1 MKCEQCG
8 FLVDSLPEG
17 GEEYLC
23 PNCGWVM
30 RKGKPAVPG
39 DGQPS
44 PTDTA
49 TATHLK
55 IAKTVNVG
63 FGDFAS
69 VLAAT
74 DASKIVSADAR
85 HDEPEHTRTA
95 TGSTLNVEAPDDDDV
110 LTPLDVYDEDDEY
123 ARIQA
128 DIAARR
134 KALDERA
141 VELDTREKYLNKK
154 LDDIIAE
161 KEFLR
166 TGIEKTDEERAAYL
180 KQKSQLDAQK
190 ADMEKAM
197 AVRKASLDA
206 RAAEIE
212 KKTEAMNKTRAA
224 LEDLKKELNDSLGGE
239 QAVDHTT
246 SSVSIPY
253 SAKLLRTNNRLERT
267 VRIQKR
273 ILIGLVALIVILI
286 LLLFVKESEL
296 RRVRTRLKRLP
307 ECTYMAAPARTE
319 AVSAPSEDTL
329 NAEPQSS
336 PETESS
342 GGGL

>member
-17 GEEYLC
+17 GGEYLC

-30 RKGKPAVPG
+30 RKGPPATSA

-74 DASKIVSADAR
+74 DASRIATPDAR
-85 HDEPEHTRTA
+85 NDEPERTRTA

-110 LTPLDVYDEDDEY
+110 LSPLDVYDEDDEY

-128 DIAARR
+128 EIAERTASLDAR
-134 KALDERA
+134 AA
-141 VELDTREKYLNKK
+141 ELDTREKYLNKK
-154 LDDIIAE
+154 LDEIISE

-166 TGIEKTDEERAAYL
+166 TGIEKTDAERASYL

-190 ADMEKAM
+190 ADMEKEM
-197 AVRKASLDA
+197 AARKASLDA

-224 LEDLKKELNDSLGGE
+224 LEDLKKELNASMGGE
-239 QAVDHTT
+239 KDVDHTT

-253 SAKLLRTNNRLERT
+253 SAKLLRQNNALTRT

-273 ILIGLVALIVILI
+273 ILICLGILFLILI
-286 LLLFVKESEL
+286 ALLCDLIRKTERQNTEWNRMIQQLTSEQ
-296 RRVRTRLKRLP
+296 
-307 ECTYMAAPARTE
+307 TE
-319 AVSAPSEDTL
+319 AAASAESV
-329 NAEPQSS
+329 S
-336 PETESS
+336 PETINHPAPESEPS
-342 GGGL
+342 GGDL